1 MQCCGDQQAL
11 VEPVEGTIQEEALEV
26 LLETVSAEALRV
38 PESVRLHLPPRP
50 PGFPMH
56 RELFQRHTGLTF
68 DPYTP
73 AAAIAT
79 MVFTQVLN
87 PERAARMAYQ
97 TDQDATLPDFHRVM
111 ELISDVVWGV
121 SVADDPYEAELQRVV
136 QQVWIDE
143 LIGLAS
149 DREAAPAVRALV
161 LERLR
166 EFAEWIPDSH
176 VSQDD
181 RETRYHRQMVLA
193 DIERYLF
200 REYEA
205 EESSVRTTIPPGSP
219 IGSEERRQIHHAFLD
234 ATATHWCS
242 H

>member
-1 MQCCGDQQAL
+1 
-11 VEPVEGTIQEEALEV
+11 
-26 LLETVSAEALRV
+26 
-38 PESVRLHLPPRP
+38 
-50 PGFPMH
+50 
-56 RELFQRHTGLTF
+56 
-68 DPYTP
+68 
-73 AAAIAT
+73 
-79 MVFTQVLN
+79 
-87 PERAARMAYQ
+87 MAYQ
-97 TDQDATLPDFHRVM
+97 TDRDATLPDFHGVM
-111 ELISDVVWGV
+111 ELVSDVVWGV

-166 EFAEWIPDSH
+166 EFAEWIPDSR
-176 VSQDD
+176 VSQND
-181 RETRYHRQMVLA
+181 RETHYHRQMVLA

-205 EESSVRTTIPPGSP
+205 EERLIRFTIPPGSP
-219 IGSEERRQIHHAFLD
+219 IGSEARRQMQHAFLS
-234 ATATHWCS
+234 ATATDWCS